1 MLLRELEERRLR
13 ARRAL
18 DGATSDNL
26 VGLCKRYLARLAE
39 YRAELYKLRGTP
51 GVSRPS
57 DALLTEGTGGARL
70 AVRAA
75 IENITRERNETEAL
89 LLSFTAVSGCEA
101 VETFNGRKYQG
112 HDDWEL
118 RTGRVSRSEGG
129 PTDESLTVLEAV
141 DIASS
146 LRREEHV
153 ARSAARRSR

>member
-1 MLLRELEERRLR
+1 MSLEEIEERRLL
-13 ARRAL
+13 ARRSL
-18 DGATSDNL
+18 DGATSENL
-26 VGLCKRYLARLAE
+26 VDLCKQYLAQLAE
-39 YRAELYKLRGTP
+39 CRSELYKLRDTL
-51 GVSRPS
+51 GVNRSS
-57 DALLTEGTGGARL
+57 DALLTEGAGGARL
-70 AVRAA
+70 VVRAA

-89 LLSFTAVSGCEA
+89 LLSFTAVSGYEA

-141 DIASS
+141 GIASS

-153 ARSAARRSR
+153 ARGVALRSR